1 MIADHY
7 SCSLHSKIADDE
19 LQTAR
24 RNASCPRK
32 VACLAQLARFQTD
45 GSFGLVRSA
54 CNKLPTTSAAG
65 IAPEGFWLQR
75 KTETLSSGD
84 LLLTLIA
91 WCSAQHSADL
101 AQAGRRQSLA
111 DQQHRLF

>member
-1 MIADHY
+1 MR
-7 SCSLHSKIADDE
+7 SLY
-19 LQTAR
+19 
-24 RNASCPRK
+24 
-32 VACLAQLARFQTD
+32 
-45 GSFGLVRSA
+45 SFGGS
-54 CNKLPTTSAAG
+54 T
-65 IAPEGFWLQR
+65 
-75 KTETLSSGD
+75 TLSSGD

>member
-1 MIADHY
+1 M
-7 SCSLHSKIADDE
+7 SE
-19 LQTAR
+19 LCREAGLQVSRLVAGFYMAFFRSYYHRRFGSETAGGR
-24 RNASCPRK
+24 
-32 VACLAQLARFQTD
+32 QLD
-45 GSFGLVRSA
+45 L
-54 CNKLPTTSAAG
+54 
-65 IAPEGFWLQR
+65 R

>member
-1 MIADHY
+1 MNLIAL
-7 SCSLHSKIADDE
+7 SCKVHSGREA
-19 LQTAR
+19 T
-24 RNASCPRK
+24 PG
-32 VACLAQLARFQTD
+32 QLD
-45 GSFGLVRSA
+45 L
-54 CNKLPTTSAAG
+54 
-65 IAPEGFWLQR
+65 R